1 MSDIEQGY
9 DVLRFLAVLSGLDLI
24 VRGLANLFFTG
35 ELVEIAVGTVL
46 ISQLVIDSG
55 TLGWAF
61 GWVVLGAAVFLVSPR
76 VFPQQLVTWAR
87 GIPGRTALMIG
98 SIGVGIYISWFL
110 GTLSQFSTSQITL
123 QGWMLLALLSG
134 IVVLL
139 RLSFEFPAW
148 CPDVWLLR
156 SDWESP
162 LTVAGEIK
170 TGEAVARLLLI
181 VTLAGVFLALVSR
194 LFPLPEIILIG
205 LALWH
210 GVLRLLGP
218 AGGVVTGRRDIA
230 ERFLVGLSAVWL
242 GPDAILAVIY
252 AALPTFLILY
262 FDVGV
267 LRLMEEPSVQLANPV
282 AVGSVLVTN
291 PLQVSFIALTLGAAT
306 LSVVVASVRL
316 IESVPTT
323 FVTDYVES
331 GATVTEQIGDPQNV
345 IPGFNFFPAILLVLW
360 ASVAP
365 QSLAGNLSL
374 TWTGET
380 TTFTLSVSP
389 IAVGLA
395 SFVAT
400 LSILSIVVSRR
411 IRLTT
416 LSVYHYAVVSAV
428 VFCSVALGYGAA
440 LDASVDPAVS
450 PAVPPPPLKILAAMG
465 VFFVLSISPFAGF
478 ELFDTR
484 ETRGGDEVSTFGRL
498 AGELKLAIYTM
509 VGVVVAMGALEM
521 GESRVPEILIVRQ
534 VVGWLSIPI
543 IVGGVYRVVL
553 LPFYYL
559 EKKL

>member
-9 DVLRFLAVLSGLDLI
+9 DVLRFLGLLSGLDLI
-24 VRGLANLFFTG
+24 LRGLADLFITG

-46 ISQLVIDSG
+46 ISQLLIDAG

-76 VFPQQLVTWAR
+76 IFPQQLVTWAR

-98 SIGVGIYISWFL
+98 SIGVGIYVSWFL
-110 GTLSQFSTSQITL
+110 GTLTQFGTGQITL
-123 QGWMLLALLSG
+123 QGWMLLALLAG

-170 TGEAVARLLLI
+170 PGEAVARLLLI

-210 GVLRLLGP
+210 GILRLLEP
-218 AGGVVTGRRDIA
+218 AGRVVTGRRDIA

-252 AALPTFLILY
+252 AALPTFVILY

-282 AVGSVLVTN
+282 AVGSVLVTK
-291 PLQVSFIALTLGAAT
+291 PLQVGFISLTLGAAT

-316 IESVPTT
+316 IESLPTT
-323 FVTDYVES
+323 FVTDYVGS

-345 IPGFNFFPAILLVLW
+345 VPGFNLLPAILLVLW

-365 QSLAGNLSL
+365 RSLAGNLSA

-389 IAVGLA
+389 TAVGLA
-395 SFVAT
+395 SVVAA
-400 LSILSIVVSRR
+400 LSMLSIVVSRR

-428 VFCSVALGYGAA
+428 VFLSVALGYGAA
-440 LDASVDPAVS
+440 LNASVDPAVP
-450 PAVPPPPLKILAAMG
+450 PAVPPPPLKILALMG
-465 VFFVLSISPFAGF
+465 VFFVLSISPFVGF

-498 AGELKLAIYTM
+498 AGELKLAIYTI
-509 VGVVVAMGALEM
+509 VGVVVVMGALEM
-521 GESRVPEILIVRQ
+521 GESRVPEILVVRQ
-534 VVGWLSIPI
+534 AVGWLSIPI
-543 IVGGVYRVVL
+543 IVGAIYRVVL